1 MEDKMKSLL
10 LENGDFEPAFQNDI
24 LDFIFAKSKRLRPLT
39 VFLIKNMFNSSDD
52 KLVDLAIALEI
63 LHSATLV
70 HDDIIDNAR
79 IRRLNPAFNFKY
91 NPQIAVILG
100 DYLLSLSLK
109 LLSKIGSAAVFSYF
123 ADNTLKICKGEI
135 NQFFNKEKTVTIE
148 EYLEKSKNK
157 TSSLFLCG
165 AKSALHLINKEKLL
179 SNGENDAI
187 LDFVLNFSLAF
198 QIYDDIENFK
208 SDFEALNTEKQSSDL
223 KNGIYTLPFLY
234 ISQQNHL
241 YDIINL
247 NKDDKVYKEA
257 LEFSKNYKDKILN
270 EAQNSINKLNDEYNT
285 SLFIKLADVFK
296 N

>member
-52 KLVDLAIALEI
+52 KFVDLAIALEI

-270 EAQNSINKLNDEYNT
+270 EAQNSINKLNDKYNT

>member
-10 LENGDFEPAFQNDI
+10 LENDDFEPAFQNDI

-52 KLVDLAIALEI
+52 KFVDLAIALEI

-135 NQFFNKEKTVTIE
+135 NQFFNKEKTDR
-148 EYLEKSKNK
+148 KS
-157 TSSLFLCG
+157 
-165 AKSALHLINKEKLL
+165 
-179 SNGENDAI
+179 
-187 LDFVLNFSLAF
+187 V
-198 QIYDDIENFK
+198 
-208 SDFEALNTEKQSSDL
+208 
-223 KNGIYTLPFLY
+223 
-234 ISQQNHL
+234 
-241 YDIINL
+241 
-247 NKDDKVYKEA
+247 V
-257 LEFSKNYKDKILN
+257 
-270 EAQNSINKLNDEYNT
+270 
-285 SLFIKLADVFK
+285 
-296 N
+296 

>member
-1 MEDKMKSLL
+1 M
-10 LENGDFEPAFQNDI
+10 
-24 LDFIFAKSKRLRPLT
+24 
-39 VFLIKNMFNSSDD
+39 
-52 KLVDLAIALEI
+52 
-63 LHSATLV
+63 
-70 HDDIIDNAR
+70 
-79 IRRLNPAFNFKY
+79 FKY
-91 NPQIAVILG
+91 VSHTHLDPI
-100 DYLLSLSLK
+100 
-109 LLSKIGSAAVFSYF
+109 FSY
-123 ADNTLKICKGEI
+123 
-135 NQFFNKEKTVTIE
+135 
-148 EYLEKSKNK
+148 
-157 TSSLFLCG
+157 
-165 AKSALHLINKEKLL
+165 
-179 SNGENDAI
+179 
-187 LDFVLNFSLAF
+187 FVLNFSLAF

-270 EAQNSINKLNDEYNT
+270 EAQNSINKLNDKYNT

>member
-270 EAQNSINKLNDEYNT
+270 EAQNSINKLNDKYNT

>member
-270 EAQNSINKLNDEYNT
+270 KAQNNINKLNDKYNT